1 MIHLSFEDGTL
12 IVRLEGLARLAATR
26 REVRVPLAHI
36 TDAHPAP
43 ERSQGW
49 LAELRHAHNAG
60 THLPGI
66 VKAGAFMVDENLAF
80 YAVVHLER
88 AVAVELR
95 DEPYRRLV
103 IEPPAEETP
112 GACAARI
119 RAAAGLPMS

>member
-1 MIHLSFEDGTL
+1 MIHMLIEGGTL
-12 IVRLEGLARLAATR
+12 TVQLEGLARLAAAR
-26 REVRVPLAHI
+26 RELRVPLAHV
-36 TDAHPAP
+36 TGAYPAP

-66 VKAGAFMVDENLAF
+66 VKAGAFMANDGLVF

-103 IEPPAEETP
+103 IEPPTTEMP
-112 GACAARI
+112 DACAVRI
-119 RAAAGLPMS
+119 RAAAGVTRP